1 MTKTRSSPQVWDA
14 VFMVNYSDVV
24 SRPRKADEEGKIDN
38 SSLYVSTKRTT
49 ICIRLRIPDF
59 GHCCFIDEG
68 GQQ

>member
-1 MTKTRSSPQVWDA
+1 
-14 VFMVNYSDVV
+14 MVNYSDVV

-49 ICIRLRIPDF
+49 ILRIPAF